1 MELINQILQT
11 IINSFDVAYCLVV
24 NFLTYILISS
34 IISVIH
40 KQITRVW
47 KRVILCISIVIVSI
61 AYINFGS
68 IVLRDTPETTI
79 NSNIH
84 FICDP
89 GDIGKTMS
97 VSFSKT
103 TIENGGNSLDFD
115 IFINGNQ
122 VIANQTYDF
131 VLNDQDIIMVPVV
144 FKLTNTTNSISS
156 RSGVYTSSILLTYSY

>member
-1 MELINQILQT
+1 MKKTLKT
-11 IINSFDVAYCLVV
+11 IMKNIKNYLLLFLLFITYSNAYAVCNGQLED
-24 NFLTYILISS
+24 
-34 IISVIH
+34 
-40 KQITRVW
+40 
-47 KRVILCISIVIVSI
+47 
-61 AYINFGS
+61 INFGS
-68 IVLRDTPETTI
+68 IVLRDTPE
-79 NSNIH
+79 
-84 FICDP
+84 
-89 GDIGKTMS
+89 
-97 VSFSKT
+97 T

>member
-1 MELINQILQT
+1 MKKTLKTIMKNIKKYLLLCLLLITYSNSYALCGGELE
-11 IINSFDVAYCLVV
+11 D
-24 NFLTYILISS
+24 
-34 IISVIH
+34 
-40 KQITRVW
+40 
-47 KRVILCISIVIVSI
+47 
-61 AYINFGS
+61 INFGN
-68 IVLRDTPETTI
+68 IDLRDTPETTI
-79 NSNIH
+79 NSNIN
-84 FICDP
+84 FFCDP
-89 GDIGKTMS
+89 DDVGKTMS

-131 VLNDQDIIMVPVV
+131 VINSQGIMVPVV

>member
-1 MELINQILQT
+1 MKKTLKT
-11 IINSFDVAYCLVV
+11 IMKNIKNYLLLFLLFITYSNAYAVCNGQLED
-24 NFLTYILISS
+24 
-34 IISVIH
+34 
-40 KQITRVW
+40 
-47 KRVILCISIVIVSI
+47 
-61 AYINFGS
+61 INFGS